1 MKFISDLKEILYPD
15 NAVTRLMEP
24 VIINEPKKSKKL
36 MWIIL
41 TGILLLGCSYFSY
54 RYNLIKMDDDD

>member
-1 MKFISDLKEILYPD
+1 MKFISDLKAILYPD

-24 VIINEPKKSKKL
+24 VIINEPKKSKKF

-54 RYNLIKMDDDD
+54 KFSCRNIEDDD

>member
-1 MKFISDLKEILYPD
+1 MKFISDLKAILYPD

-41 TGILLLGCSYFSY
+41 TGILLGCSYFSY
-54 RYNLIKMDDDD
+54 RYNIVRTDDDD

>member
-1 MKFISDLKEILYPD
+1 MKFISDLKAILYPD

-24 VIINEPKKSKKL
+24 VIINEPKKSKKF
-36 MWIIL
+36 MWILL

-54 RYNLIKMDDDD
+54 KFNCRNIEDDD